1 ESWLAAQFNCIS
13 SQTFDVSSASNPPA
27 LGDQG
32 EKLFLESP
40 ADEVFHSSDEELQTA
55 NGGAQPSDES
65 EEIFWSSDEGD
76 YVRPPP
82 VKRGRYAARSSQGS
96 EFLNKSVCKEALA
109 RLVGVGNS
117 TISKIRRG
125 EMAFTN
131 HSRPELPKRPMF
143 GFTMRGETS
152 ALWEHIIMFLWFVYQ
167 SCAEFMPNYFR
178 MAGEQSA
185 ETAFPEDKEDVDHDC
200 IARLVNGFSQTL
212 QTATFAAVIQDNARH
227 AWDAL
232 AVSSCVV
239 CAMVDGHEDLDQAFS
254 QQAALL
260 SRHEFSTPEDVMA
273 LLDMSHRPENQA
285 ELLRKTAKKFTVET
299 NSLKLDQDIDP
310 ASYGACQPEEIPGY
324 QPHGADVMLLVKRL
338 MADTSPVRVICIQ
351 MKFMCENTRYKQKFL
366 SGAWPDCPV
375 FTDMCDLSCGRAHE
389 FRSGEIRDVPQVTL
403 ALVGYPCK
411 SISQQNCSAKS
422 FKDTTSTTGSGFDA
436 LIKFVD
442 RFRPEIVLT
451 ENVRSLT
458 QTRKQFDC
466 EVPIQIQNDAFS
478 RRGYH
483 CWHEVVSSV
492 DFGLSQSRTRAW
504 AIYLLHHGH
513 GPLFSISINV
523 FPCVTQSLIRITPNC
538 FMYSNTCHWSRQER
552 YAPLSIVSK
561 FKCSPYP
568 IDFFLLPAGQG
579 DAARGKAKVSKK
591 GSSALK
597 WEAGFEEYC
606 QQLGHVS

>member
-1 ESWLAAQFNCIS
+1 MKCCAQESWLAAQFNCIS

-212 QTATFAAVIQDNARH
+212 QTVSTDIDVNQIGPGTFRGPMKALPHGTRAELYWEYKVFSESRGLPVASYSTFMRVANPILKPDTRNTGHLRFRKTGEHAQCDQCFSLRKAIAKAKNPAEKLSLQKDHHRHVLSSWLCRHVYWSMRALSQATFAAVIQDNARH

-239 CAMVDGHEDLDQAFS
+239 CAMVDGMDQAKFKVPRTKARHS
-254 QQAALL
+254 KLYSRLWRPQLHMAAVWMHGAMLNFFV
-260 SRHEFSTPEDVMA
+260 SNEDCKKNSSTQCEM
-273 LLDMSHRPENQA
+273 LMRSLDMI
-285 ELLRKTAKKFTVET
+285 L
-299 NSLKLDQDIDP
+299 
-310 ASYGACQPEEIPGY
+310 
-324 QPHGADVMLLVKRL
+324 
-338 MADTSPVRVICIQ
+338 
-351 MKFMCENTRYKQKFL
+351 
-366 SGAWPDCPV
+366 
-375 FTDMCDLSCGRAHE
+375 
-389 FRSGEIRDVPQVTL
+389 
-403 ALVGYPCK
+403 
-411 SISQQNCSAKS
+411 
-422 FKDTTSTTGSGFDA
+422 
-436 LIKFVD
+436 D
-442 RFRPEIVLT
+442 RFE
-451 ENVRSLT
+451 
-458 QTRKQFDC
+458 
-466 EVPIQIQNDAFS
+466 A
-478 RRGYH
+478 
-483 CWHEVVSSV
+483 
-492 DFGLSQSRTRAW
+492 
-504 AIYLLHHGH
+504 
-513 GPLFSISINV
+513 
-523 FPCVTQSLIRITPNC
+523 
-538 FMYSNTCHWSRQER
+538 
-552 YAPLSIVSK
+552 
-561 FKCSPYP
+561 
-568 IDFFLLPAGQG
+568 LPAGLAIQM
-579 DAARGKAKVSKK
+579 DNTPREGKNQFFTGWIALLVAL
-591 GSSALK
+591 GSFRWATASFLLVGHSDLVLRIIF
-597 WEAGFEEYC
+597 AGP
-606 QQLGHVS
+606 GI